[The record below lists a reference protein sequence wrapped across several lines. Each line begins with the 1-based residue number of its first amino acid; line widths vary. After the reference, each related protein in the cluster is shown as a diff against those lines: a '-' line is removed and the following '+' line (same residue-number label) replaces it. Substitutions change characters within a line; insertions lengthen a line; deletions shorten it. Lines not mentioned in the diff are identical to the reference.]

1 MKTVI
6 AGIFHHW
13 RDSVKKLA
21 LFFLILVVILMNYLA
36 STVHQLIKETLWP
49 QWPMCLILY
58 SMLHATFLTVSLG
71 WRAVHRGIKNVF
83 TI

>member
-1 MKTVI
+1 MKTLLEYFI
-6 AGIFHHW
+6 IGG
-13 RDSVKKLA
+13 DSVKKLA

-58 SMLHATFLTVSLG
+58 SMLHATFLFLFFFKCGSV
-71 WRAVHRGIKNVF
+71 
-83 TI
+83 